1 MTGILTGKV
10 KIFIELL
17 AITVVSYFLASACYA
32 FFFSE
37 QVVAPKNVMLSANS
51 ATTQQKM
58 AFTSFDVIAQ
68 RNLLK
73 VKNEAPK
80 PLIALDGSTSTKP
93 NISQRGFSLL
103 GTILGVNPAHSFA
116 IILLNNQQTLYKV
129 GQAVEGWK
137 ILTVMRREVLL
148 EQNGVK
154 ERLLI
159 DPDVKDAAGAGGV
172 KHVLARSAVKKE
184 LGNLAKVARSIQLA
198 PRSVDGT
205 NGLQVRFL
213 RMNSFFYNMGLR
225 KNDLLVE
232 ANGKTFASITDAT
245 SLLSML
251 DEKMIS
257 LDIIR
262 KGKRQTLT
270 YRLVN

>member
-17 AITVVSYFLASACYA
+17 AITTVSYFLASACYTL
-32 FFFSE
+32 FFYKE
-37 QVVAPKNVMLSANS
+37 VQAPKNVMRAADASTA
-51 ATTQQKM
+51 QQKT

-73 VKNEAPK
+73 VKNDAPK
-80 PLIALDGSTSTKP
+80 PLVSLDGSSSAKP
-93 NISQRGFSLL
+93 NISQRGFNLL
-103 GTILGVNPAHSFA
+103 GTILGVDKAHDFA
-116 IILLNNQQTLYKV
+116 IILLNGNQKLYKV
-129 GQAVEGWK
+129 GEAIEGWK
-137 ILTVMRREVLL
+137 ILTVMRREILL

-159 DPDVKDAAGAGGV
+159 DPDSDATAGGNAV

-184 LGNLAKVARSIQLA
+184 LGNLENIARSIQLA

-205 NGLQVRFL
+205 KGLQVRFL
-213 RMNSFFYNMGLR
+213 RANSFFYNMGLR
-225 KNDLLVE
+225 KNDLLIE
-232 ANGKTFASITDAT
+232 ANGRTFASLSDAT

-251 DEKMIS
+251 DDKMIS